1 MQISKINKIA
11 FSLLFASLLV
21 ACSGGRWGFPYKAPI
36 QQGNWVTQ
44 EQLDL
49 LQKGMTKEQVVFA
62 LGNPVSKDI
71 FRTNRWDYRYSF
83 KPGFGSTTIRELSL
97 WFDSNDRL
105 TDWKADPL
113 PHSQPAT
120 FKIQQTGGIT
130 TETSQATES
139 GTK

>member
-1 MQISKINKIA
+1 MKKSNLPKIA
-11 FSLLFASLLV
+11 FSILLV
-21 ACSGGRWGFPYKAPI
+21 SFVAGCSGGRWGFPYKAPI

-71 FRTNRWDYRYSF
+71 FRANRWDYRYTF
-83 KPGFGSTTIRELSL
+83 KSGFGSMIIRDLSL

-105 TDWKADPL
+105 VDLKADPL
-113 PHSQPAT
+113 PQSQPAT
-120 FKIQQTGGIT
+120 FKIQQTGGIKP
-130 TETSQATES
+130 EAAPEVPAN
-139 GTK
+139 